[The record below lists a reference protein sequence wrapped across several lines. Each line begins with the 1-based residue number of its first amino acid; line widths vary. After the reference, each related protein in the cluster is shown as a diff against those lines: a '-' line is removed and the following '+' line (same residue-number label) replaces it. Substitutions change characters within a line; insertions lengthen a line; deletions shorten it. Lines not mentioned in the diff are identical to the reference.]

1 MLPRGSRVVKAEGRR
16 ASAVSRDGTGMLLAG
31 GKLGNEERRD
41 KGMSVRALVA
51 GDDVDLRDSWGHF
64 LGQVG
69 HSCLTASTGSGAVQA
84 RDTRR
89 VQP

>member
-1 MLPRGSRVVKAEGRR
+1 MP
-16 ASAVSRDGTGMLLAG
+16 LAG
-31 GKLGNEERRD
+31 RKLGNKERRD

-51 GDDVDLRDSWGHF
+51 GDDVDLRDTVGHL

-69 HSCLTASTGSGAVQA
+69 HSCLTASTGSEAMQA

-89 VQP
+89 VQS